1 MGTNSQ
7 YSTTKYMVVARFD
20 VEGVVEKP
28 DVIGAIFGQTEGLFG
43 PELDLRELQKSGRIG
58 RIEIQLESRQ
68 DRTYGTI
75 TIPSSLDKTSTA
87 IIAAAIQ
94 SVDRIGPC
102 LAKVTLDKVADIRE
116 DKRRQILDKAKDILR
131 TWVVEE
137 SPSTDEMVKQVS
149 GIIRGSDVAAYGPD
163 HLPSGP
169 DIASSPSIILVEGRA
184 DVVLLLRCG
193 IRNAIG
199 IEGTK
204 IPQTVIELCKTKE
217 TTAFLDG
224 DRGGDLILKELMQVA
239 PVDYLT
245 RAPLGKEVEELTP
258 KEIMKCLREK
268 VPVETGRQEPSP
280 PRQVPQRIEAQPVQR
295 PPPVQLPANLVSKAR
310 ELRGTL
316 EGVVLDQSMNEI
328 GRLPVSELA
337 GKLALSPDN
346 GGFQAVDT
354 IIFDGVVTQRVVDL
368 ADEHGV
374 KLIVGDRIAELTR
387 RPGSVRIMTLPEVAG
402 AP

>member
-1 MGTNSQ
+1 
-7 YSTTKYMVVARFD
+7 MVVARFE

-58 RIEIQLESRQ
+58 RIEIQLDSKQ
-68 DRTYGTI
+68 DKTFGTI
-75 TIPSSLDKTSTA
+75 TIPSSLDKSSTA

-102 LAKVTLDKVADIRE
+102 LAKVILEKVADIRE

-149 GIIRGSDVAAYGPD
+149 GVIRSSDVVAYGPD
-163 HLPSGP
+163 RLPAGP
-169 DIASSPSIILVEGRA
+169 DVANSPSVILVEGRA
-184 DVVLLLRCG
+184 DIILLLRCG
-193 IRNAIG
+193 IRNALA

-204 IPQTVIELCKTKE
+204 IPQTIIDICKTKE

-239 PVDYLT
+239 PVDFLT

-268 VPVETGRQEPSP
+268 VPVENGKQISQRPQPIEAPYSP
-280 PRQVPQRIEAQPVQR
+280 PIPRP
-295 PPPVQLPANLVSKAR
+295 PPPVQVQLPQNLVAKAR
-310 ELRGTL
+310 ELRGML
-316 EGVVLDQSMNEI
+316 EGVLLDQNMSEVA
-328 GRLPVSELA
+328 RLPVSELA
-337 GKLALSPDN
+337 SKLALPKDN
-346 GGFQAVDT
+346 GGYQGVET
-354 IIFDGVVTQRVVDL
+354 IVFDGVVTQRVVDL
-368 ADEHGV
+368 AEEHGV
-374 KLIVGDRIAELTR
+374 KLIVGDRIADLSR
-387 RPGSVRIMTLPEVAG
+387 RPNSIRIMTIPEVAG